1 MPIVELA
8 RVVRD
13 GCPTAMVLIDGAHA
27 PGQIKLDMPSLQAHF
42 YVGNC
47 HKWMY
52 APKGTAFL
60 WISPDQRLEKS
71 PQPTVISCSGKRD
84 IPGRFEYTGT
94 RDYTAFA
101 ALPTC
106 LCFVDYLGGF
116 DAVHRYCRGLALEG
130 GRYLTKLWGT
140 KLIVSIK
147 CIYRV
152 LLQSIISN

>member
-1 MPIVELA
+1 MPVEELT

-13 GCPTAMVLIDGAHA
+13 GCPTALVLIDGAHA
-27 PGQIKLDMPSLQAHF
+27 PGQIKLDIPAIHADF

-60 WISPDQRLEKS
+60 WISPGQRLEHS
-71 PQPTVISCSGKRD
+71 PQPTVISCSGKHD

-101 ALPTC
+101 ALPSS
-106 LCFVDYLGGF
+106 LSFIDYLGGF
-116 DAVHRYCRGLALEG
+116 DSVYRYCHGLAIQG
-130 GRYLTKLWGT
+130 GRYLTELWGT
-140 KLIVSIK
+140 QLIVSSSFV
-147 CIYRV
+147 YAA
-152 LLQSIISN
+152 LLK